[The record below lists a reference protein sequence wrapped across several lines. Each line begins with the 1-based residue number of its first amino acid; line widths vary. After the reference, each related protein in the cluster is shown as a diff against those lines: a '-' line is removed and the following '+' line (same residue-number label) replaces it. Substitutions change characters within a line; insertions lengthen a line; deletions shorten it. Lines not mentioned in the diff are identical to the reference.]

1 MQNTC
6 AIFLWWEI
14 SWMASLRDHKH
25 SPTPL
30 QCSDYEKM
38 GSAYDDLHSQT
49 SPNLHNG
56 LAYLMWHCPSQVL
69 GIFHSMPLIQGL
81 FPCSGIL
88 YKFPEIFLWLWGS
101 KPDKIDLTFC
111 AISQLLCIKLVSCIG
126 LLNYDM
132 LKSYGSEIHL
142 YWSVDSHVYSFFQ
155 ES

>member
-1 MQNTC
+1 
-6 AIFLWWEI
+6 
-14 SWMASLRDHKH
+14 
-25 SPTPL
+25 
-30 QCSDYEKM
+30 M

-69 GIFHSMPLIQGL
+69 GIYIFSLLRNHLQILRDLSMAL
-81 FPCSGIL
+81 
-88 YKFPEIFLWLWGS
+88 GS